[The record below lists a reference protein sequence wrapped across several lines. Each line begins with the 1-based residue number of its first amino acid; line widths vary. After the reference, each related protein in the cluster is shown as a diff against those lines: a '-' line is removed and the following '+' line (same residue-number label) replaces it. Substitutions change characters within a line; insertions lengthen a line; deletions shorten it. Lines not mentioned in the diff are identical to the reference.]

1 MESKKTLIL
10 GASTNPSRN
19 SYMAANKLVKHGHQ
33 IIPIGIKK
41 GKVAGETIMNI
52 NEPVEGVDTITLYL
66 GPQNQPQYYDLII
79 KTAPKR
85 VIFNPG
91 TWNDDLILKLK
102 ENKIDAVDA
111 CTLVM
116 LSAGTY

>member
-10 GASTNPSRN
+10 GASTNPSRY
-19 SYMAANKLVKHGHQ
+19 SYMAANKLVNYGHEVLLV
-33 IIPIGIKK
+33 GNKK
-41 GKVAGETIMNI
+41 GVVAGEIIQNDLKLP
-52 NEPVEGVDTITLYL
+52 EDVDTITLYL
-66 GPQNQPQYYDLII
+66 GPQNQPQYYDFII
-79 KTAPKR
+79 SALPKR

-91 TWNDDLILKLK
+91 TWNEELIEKLK
-102 ENKIDAVDA
+102 EKQIEAVDA